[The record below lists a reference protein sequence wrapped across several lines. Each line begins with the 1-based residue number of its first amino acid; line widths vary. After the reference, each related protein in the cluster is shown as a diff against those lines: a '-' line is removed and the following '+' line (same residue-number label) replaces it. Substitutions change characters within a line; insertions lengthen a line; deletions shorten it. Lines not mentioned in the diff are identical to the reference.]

1 MDPYTWPLVDEFV
14 NREEELARL
23 EEWWAS
29 PERMPISMYGRRRV
43 GKSWLLRRFAHGKPA
58 VILASERLAP
68 GTQLS
73 RFAALLEPGLG
84 VRPEIPDLLTLFRV
98 AYRLASEAKALVVI
112 DELPWLLP
120 GTEAEIERALSS
132 IQAVMEEE
140 RDSSQLKL
148 VLCGS
153 AIAQMQALMSERGP
167 LHGRLRALEIRPL
180 RYPQAQE
187 FLDTLDPVRRIER
200 FAIAGGM
207 PRYLSELGR
216 GTLENVICTRVLD
229 RDGPLWNEA
238 RAVLEQELTQPG
250 VYFSILEQLATG
262 EKQVDRIASGARIEN
277 TTVSRYLA
285 TLTQLRIVYRKLPA
299 GAAPSSRGG
308 HWELSDPFLR
318 FWFRFVFPFQAELES
333 GLKPKDLWQSSVK
346 PALSDHVAP
355 VFEDLCRDW
364 TRTRYGRTAQ
374 RVGSWWGNAR
384 NDLRRTGARSTEE
397 IDIVGLS
404 GSGNRVT
411 VIGECRWRNKAMDG
425 AILTEIDDFKL
436 PALRQAGYEIDED
449 LRVLLFSRG
458 GYNGTLSRAASA
470 NGRLRLVGIDEVMD
484 LSAGVTAH
492 SRPAHG
498 LG

>member
-1 MDPYTWPLVDEFV
+1 VDLYTWPLIDEFLH
-14 NREEELARL
+14 REDELARL

-29 PERMPISMYGRRRV
+29 PERMPVNVYGRRRV

-84 VRPEIPDLLTLFRV
+84 VRPEVPDLGTLFRV
-98 AYRLASEAKALVVI
+98 AFRLASKAKTLIVI
-112 DELPWLLP
+112 DEFPWLLP
-120 GTEAEIERALSS
+120 GAEAEIERALSS

-140 RDSSQLKL
+140 RERSELKL

-153 AIAQMQALMSERGP
+153 AISQMQALMSERGP

-180 RYPQAQE
+180 RYSRAQR
-187 FLDTLDPVRRIER
+187 FLDTHDPVGRVER
-200 FAIAGGM
+200 FAITGGM

-216 GTLENVICTRVLD
+216 GDLESTICSRVLD

-238 RAVLEQELTQPG
+238 RVVLEQELKQPG

-262 EKQVDRIASGARIEN
+262 AKEVERIASGARIEN
-277 TTVSRYLA
+277 ATVSRYLA
-285 TLTQLRIVYRKLPA
+285 TLAELRIVWRKLPV
-299 GAAPSSRGG
+299 GAAPSSRAG

-318 FWFRFVFPFQAELES
+318 FWFRFVFPFQAELET
-333 GLKPKDLWQSSVK
+333 GLRADDLWESTVK

-364 TRTRYGRTAQ
+364 TRASHGRMAQ
-374 RVGSWWGNAR
+374 RFGNWWGNAR
-384 NDLRRTGARSTEE
+384 NDLRRTGQRTTEE
-397 IDIVGLS
+397 IDIVGLA
-404 GSGNRVT
+404 GGRRVA

-425 AILTEIDDFKL
+425 AILEEIENYKL
-436 PALRQAGYEIDED
+436 PALRQAGYQIDGD
-449 LRVLLFSRG
+449 PRVLLFSRG
-458 GYNGTLSRAASA
+458 GYGSTLRKAASE
-470 NGRLRLVGIDEVMD
+470 NPRLRLVSVAEVAD
-484 LSAGVTAH
+484 C
-492 SRPAHG
+492 PQE
-498 LG
+498 